1 MYTHCMHA
9 LQRYTIQ
16 QFDSAQHR
24 RLCRCLHCGCAT
36 VELQFA
42 YMMCAMTNTKFYMRL
57 YYAVRCRLKSRLQFA
72 SQDQDES
79 YDSSSC
85 CAVAISSTG
94 NSCDTIN
101 NDINNSGTTN
111 YNDNDSIIDSS
122 DSHHDKTHDNS
133 HSSSV
138 ASDTTVHSD
147 VVGSSSTTRCT
158 SPLALTPAVMFD
170 FLSKHQ
176 QRTNYYK
183 LLSYDPAAAACRAMV
198 RNQADIY
205 VHIYIL

>member
-1 MYTHCMHA
+1 
-9 LQRYTIQ
+9 
-16 QFDSAQHR
+16 
-24 RLCRCLHCGCAT
+24 
-36 VELQFA
+36 
-42 YMMCAMTNTKFYMRL
+42 MRV
-57 YYAVRCRLKSRLQFA
+57 YCAVRCRLKSRLQF
-72 SQDQDES
+72 SLQDQDES

-85 CAVAISSTG
+85 CAVAISRTSS
-94 NSCDTIN
+94 SCDANSN
-101 NDINNSGTTN
+101 NINNSGTTN
-111 YNDNDSIIDSS
+111 NINS
-122 DSHHDKTHDNS
+122 DSTTTYSDRHQDNNGN
-133 HSSSV
+133 V
-138 ASDTTVHSD
+138 ASDTTVNPD
-147 VVGSSSTTRCT
+147 VSGSSSTISCT